1 MEISTNAFNSG
12 LNGIQA
18 GQRRVEQAASEI
30 AGNALTQPQQ
40 PSQTPP
46 QTPQQN
52 QVAPTPQA
60 AERSRPDLAESLVAL
75 RVGENE
81 VRANARV
88 IDTADEVLGTL
99 IDTRA

>member
-12 LNGIQA
+12 LSGIQV
-18 GQRRVEQAASEI
+18 GQRRVDQAASDI
-30 AGNALTQPQQ
+30 ASNTIN
-40 PSQTPP
+40 PSQQVN
-46 QTPQQN
+46 QTSPQN
-52 QVAPTPQA
+52 QVNASSQVT
-60 AERSRPDLAESLVAL
+60 ERDRPDLTESLVAL

-88 IDTADEVLGTL
+88 VDTADEVLGTL